1 MVAAGKDISGSGTNF
16 KSKKQSYCFQAVLA
30 SVNIV
35 SQEEIINVPKKA
47 NLLHKKQGQVK
58 WQNMT
63 TIYSNNDKAFSGN
76 PTEATNKKG
85 KEKRYTRN
93 Q

>member
-1 MVAAGKDISGSGTNF
+1 MFLKKSELNFIHNGSSNGKDISATSTNF

-47 NLLHKKQGQVK
+47 NLLH
-58 WQNMT
+58 
-63 TIYSNNDKAFSGN
+63 
-76 PTEATNKKG
+76 NKRTSYMEEHGHNIQQQQQQSLLVPRKLG
-85 KEKRYTRN
+85 T
-93 Q
+93 